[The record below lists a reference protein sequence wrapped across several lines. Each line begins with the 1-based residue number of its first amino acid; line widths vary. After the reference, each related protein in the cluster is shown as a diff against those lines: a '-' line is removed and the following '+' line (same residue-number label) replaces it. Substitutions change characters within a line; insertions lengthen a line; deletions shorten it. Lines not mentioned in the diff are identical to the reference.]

1 MPVET
6 KVPGAYPEGKKAE
19 DPQTGDE
26 KIISEVR
33 NLKEAYI
40 LYSPLTNMPYVECE
54 EENYN
59 DQIRLYQKK
68 TEAEEAGKELEEKG
82 IRTGE
87 SGQTGWREET
97 ALSESGTAAA
107 EYPAFYRSK
116 CGVL

>member
-59 DQIRLYQKK
+59 DQIRLYQKRQRRRK
-68 TEAEEAGKELEEKG
+68 QERNWRKKESVP
-82 IRTGE
+82 R
-87 SGQTGWREET
+87 
-97 ALSESGTAAA
+97 
-107 EYPAFYRSK
+107 
-116 CGVL
+116 CGN

>member
-82 IRTGE
+82 IRTAVRELKTVEVQVPVNPDRPDGE
-87 SGQTGWREET
+87 KKPC
-97 ALSESGTAAA
+97 L
-107 EYPAFYRSK
+107 
-116 CGVL
+116 L